1 MQPWRPWPLPFLWMW
16 AIPRALVSG
25 CRRIWNVDTTLAINH
40 WSLFKNSHPPIAKIT
55 RVSQGMA
62 PTVSLHLVAAK
73 QSKLN
78 FVTRFK
84 TIKSTQLFK
93 CDWHLHCRRVDE
105 CEEQD
110 IGADL
115 LVGMQSGLPVVV
127 IRGKP
132 DDNFLQTI
140 IIVFFYGLPRLR
152 VIRE

>member
-1 MQPWRPWPLPFLWMW
+1 
-16 AIPRALVSG
+16 
-25 CRRIWNVDTTLAINH
+25 
-40 WSLFKNSHPPIAKIT
+40 
-55 RVSQGMA
+55 MA

-73 QSKLN
+73 QSRLN
-78 FVTRFK
+78 FVTRSQI
-84 TIKSTQLFK
+84 IKSTQLFK
-93 CDWHLHCRRVDE
+93 GDWHLHCRRVDE